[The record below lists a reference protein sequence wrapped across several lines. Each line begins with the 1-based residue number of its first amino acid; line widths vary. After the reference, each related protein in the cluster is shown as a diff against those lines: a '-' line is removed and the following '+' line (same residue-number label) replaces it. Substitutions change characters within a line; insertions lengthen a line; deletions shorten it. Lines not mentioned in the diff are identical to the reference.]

1 MESYESE
8 KGFDS
13 SPVLR
18 FFKHNN
24 LREED
29 GENMMVEVGR
39 VLFTNAIVTVNL
51 LPWIAF
57 GVIGF
62 AGFAFFLWLMGYD
75 LVSFC
80 SEFEY

>member
-18 FFKHNN
+18 FFKQEN
-24 LREED
+24 LREEN
-29 GENMMVEVGR
+29 GENMMAEVGR

-62 AGFAFFLWLMGYD
+62 AGLAFFLWLMGYD
-75 LVSFC
+75 LVSFY
-80 SEFEY
+80 SKFEY